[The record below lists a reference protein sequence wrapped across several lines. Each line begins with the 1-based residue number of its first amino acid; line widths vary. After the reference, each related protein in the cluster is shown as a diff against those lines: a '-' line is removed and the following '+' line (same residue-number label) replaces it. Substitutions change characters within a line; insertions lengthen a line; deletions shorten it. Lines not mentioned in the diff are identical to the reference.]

1 MIIHFNLTNELA
13 NIRELYSKCF
23 VNEEI
28 SKFRT
33 EWEGIW
39 WGLGA
44 YWHGEYEHAYDLLY
58 PSKLPRNYGGFS
70 AKINNIMTPAFF
82 NYAALAALENNKI
95 DEATEFAMHSAHALI
110 EYDGSNNFQTIFLE
124 LIEIK
129 LAYST
134 GHTVQAYRRLNSLRE
149 SILSDDFDLG
159 EGDFIDE
166 DIDIFINLILNFAFN
181 LKNINEDYF
190 VDPLFLFELKNL
202 VFQSDN
208 LSNLRKNSD
217 EGLYLSL
224 LDSYDMLR
232 DEKNYLENLI
242 LNSNNEEVF
251 KLDKN

>member
-1 MIIHFNLTNELA
+1 
-13 NIRELYSKCF
+13 
-23 VNEEI
+23 
-28 SKFRT
+28 
-33 EWEGIW
+33 
-39 WGLGA
+39 
-44 YWHGEYEHAYDLLY
+44 
-58 PSKLPRNYGGFS
+58 
-70 AKINNIMTPAFF
+70 
-82 NYAALAALENNKI
+82 
-95 DEATEFAMHSAHALI
+95 MHSSHALY

-129 LAYST
+129 LVYST

-159 EGDFIDE
+159 EGYFIDE
-166 DIDIFINLILNFAFN
+166 DIDIFINLFLDIAFN

-208 LSNLRKNSD
+208 LSTLRKNSD

-224 LDSYDMLR
+224 LDSYDLLR

-242 LNSNNEEVF
+242 LNSRNTLKKTKE
-251 KLDKN
+251 KSISKRKKIY